1 MLAFENTR
9 LHMVLQTMVHGLIT
23 THIVIYS
30 FNIIKNLATI
40 IYKIKELV
48 EKTERLNF
56 KDTILEIN
64 AMKFSI

>member
-48 EKTERLNF
+48 EKNGEVKLQSSA
-56 KDTILEIN
+56 N
-64 AMKFSI
+64 AAHCKS